1 MLHYLNEQLARAPM
15 AMGERVLIENV
26 SRRAF
31 LKGTASGVGLVVAMQ
46 LLPFRTAGAFEPYH
60 TGGLDMPNGI
70 ITNPLVFV
78 SIDPDGTVTIVAHRS
93 EMGTGARTSLPMV
106 LADEMEADWARVKIV
121 QAPGD
126 EPKYGN
132 QDTDGSR
139 SMRHHIQPMR
149 QMGAAVRSMLE
160 QAAAQ
165 KWGVDRELC
174 RAKNHEVFLLEKV
187 GEGMAE
193 TDQRLGYGELAA
205 AAMALPVPP
214 FEQLTFKDEADFR
227 YIGKGE
233 VQIYDL
239 HDITTGKAIYGADV
253 HLPGQKYAV
262 IARPPV
268 VGGKVKSVDSAA
280 ALAVPGVEK
289 VIEIP
294 SSMPPAKFAPLG
306 GVAVVANSTW
316 AALQGRDA
324 LKIEWDDG
332 PHAVYNTEQYHKEM
346 SATAAQPGKVIRN
359 QGDVDAA
366 FAKAAKVISAEYY
379 QPHMAHISMEPP
391 AALVNVADGKVEVW
405 APVQSPWGTREDVAE
420 KLGVPIENVTV
431 HVTLLGGG
439 FGRKSKCDYVLEAAL
454 LSKEVGAP
462 VRVQW
467 TREDDIQHSFYHT
480 TSVERIEAALDAN
493 GKVTGWRHRSVAPS
507 IISTFEE
514 DTGHQ
519 FPIEYG
525 MGFVDMP
532 FEIANVRSENGKA
545 MAHTRIGWFRSV
557 SNIPR
562 AFAVQSFAAELA
574 NELGRDQKEFLL
586 ELIGSP
592 RIIDPKAAGMP
603 EDLWNYGEQYD
614 VYPIDTGRL
623 RGVVELAAEKAGWGK
638 TLPKGE
644 GLGIAAHRSFVTY
657 VASCVRVKVEDD
669 GTVRV
674 PEVHTAIDCGFA
686 ANPERIRSQIEGAA
700 VMGMTLAL
708 NSAITFENGAV
719 QQSNYSDY
727 DVVRCNNFPEL
738 VVTHIVPH
746 PFSVHASGVGEPGV
760 PPFAPALCN
769 AIFNATGKRIRELPI
784 GDQLKA

>member
-1 MLHYLNEQLARAPM
+1 MLHYLSQQLARAPM
-15 AMGERVLIENV
+15 VVGERAFIENV

-46 LLPFRTAGAFEPYH
+46 MLPFRSAGAFEQYH

-70 ITNPLVFV
+70 VTDPHVFV

-93 EMGTGARTSLPMV
+93 EMGTGSRTSLPMV
-106 LADEMEADWARVKIV
+106 LADELEADWARVKIV

-149 QMGAAVRSMLE
+149 QMGAAVRTMLE
-160 QAAAQ
+160 QAAA
-165 KWGVDRELC
+165 KEWSVDVEQC
-174 RAKNHEVFLLEKV
+174 RAENHEVVLLEKV
-187 GEGMAE
+187 GEGMAA
-193 TDQRLGYGELAA
+193 TDQRLGFGELAE
-205 AAMALPVPP
+205 AAMALPVPA
-214 FEQLTFKDEADFR
+214 FENLTFKDESKFR

-233 VQIYDL
+233 VPIYDL
-239 HDITTGKAIYGADV
+239 HDITTGKAVFGADV
-253 HLPGQKYAV
+253 ILPGQKYAV

-268 VGGKVKSVDSAA
+268 VGGKVKSVDSEAA
-280 ALAVPGVEK
+280 RAIRGVEQ
-289 VIEIP
+289 VIELEG
-294 SSMPPAKFAPLG
+294 SMPPAKFAPLG
-306 GVAVVANSTW
+306 GVAVIANNTW

-324 LKIEWDDG
+324 LTIEWDDG

-346 SATAAQPGKVIRN
+346 SATAAKPGKVIRN

-366 FAKAAKVISAEYY
+366 LAGATKVISAEYY
-379 QPHMAHISMEPP
+379 QPHMAHIAMEPP
-391 AALVNVADGKVEVW
+391 AALANVANGKVEIW
-405 APVQSPWGTREDVAE
+405 APVQSPWGTREDVA
-420 KLGVPIENVTV
+420 KTLGVPIEDVTV

-439 FGRKSKCDYVLEAAL
+439 FGRKSKCDYVLEAVL
-454 LSKEVGAP
+454 LSQQVGAP

-467 TREDDIQHSFYHT
+467 TREDDVRHSFYHT
-480 TSVERIEAALDAN
+480 TSVERVEAGIDAN
-493 GKVTGWRHRSVAPS
+493 GKVTGWLYRSVAPS
-507 IISTFEE
+507 IISTFAE
-514 DTGHQ
+514 DTGYQ

-525 MGFVDMP
+525 MGFADMP
-532 FEIANVRSENGKA
+532 FDIANIRCENGQA

-574 NELGRDQKEFLL
+574 NELGKDQKEFLL
-586 ELIGSP
+586 ELIGP
-592 RIIDPKAAGMP
+592 ARIIDPKAAGMP

-638 TLPKGE
+638 QLPAGE

-657 VASCVRVKVEDD
+657 VASVVRVKVEDD

-719 QQSNYSDY
+719 VQSNYHDY
-727 DVVRCNNFPEL
+727 DVARCNNFPEL
-738 VVTHIVPH
+738 VVTHIVEH
-746 PFSVHASGVGEPGV
+746 PFSVHASGVGEPGL
-760 PPFAPALCN
+760 PPFAPALYN
-769 AIFNATGKRIRELPI
+769 AIFNATGKRLRSLPI